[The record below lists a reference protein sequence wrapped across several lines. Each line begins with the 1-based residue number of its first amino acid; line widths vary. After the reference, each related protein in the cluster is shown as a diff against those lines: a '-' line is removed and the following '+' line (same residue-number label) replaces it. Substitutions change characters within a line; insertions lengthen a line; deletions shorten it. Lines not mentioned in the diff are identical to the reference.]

1 MTFGERVR
9 ALRLAA
15 DLTQRELAQRAGL
28 DFTYLSRIEAGVV
41 PPPADDKI
49 RAIGTVVGL
58 DRAAIDELLEL
69 GHRAKVPPGVV
80 KAALVRNPGIG
91 ALLRQLKDQRLSDRQ
106 IAAMMEIVGG
116 DPRPSREDP
125 GEEE

>member
-9 ALRLAA
+9 ALRLGA
-15 DLTQRELAQRAGL
+15 DFTQRELAQRAGL

-49 RAIGTVVGL
+49 RALGAAVGL
-58 DRAAIDELLEL
+58 NRAGIDELLDL
-69 GHRAKVPPGVV
+69 GHQGKIPSDVV
-80 KAALVRNPGIG
+80 KAALIRNPEIG

-106 IAAMMEIVGG
+106 IAAMIEIVGG
-116 DPRPSREDP
+116 DSRPLREDS
-125 GEEE
+125 GEEG